1 MDRLQDTVVV
11 IAGASSGIGRAA
23 AHAFAREG
31 ARLVLAARR
40 EGALEEVAED
50 CRAAGADAI
59 VVPTD
64 ITDPDAVR
72 ALADRAVAS
81 FGTIDVWIAN
91 AGTGAVGRFDETP
104 VDAHRR
110 TIEIDLLGHV
120 YGAHAALS
128 VFRRNGRGVFIANVS
143 IGAWT
148 PTPFAASYAAAKAGL
163 NGLLESL
170 RAELVEEPGIAVC
183 GVYPSFVDSPGLS
196 HGANYT
202 GRELDAGSP
211 FMHDPEEVAAVMVD
225 VALTPRPR
233 AIVGVET
240 RLARLGHAIAPGLME
255 SIAGRSFHRHF
266 RNAPPGSTT
275 DGNLFR
281 PVEAG
286 QGVHGGFK
294 TPLPGWI
301 APAMV
306 AGLTVAAAAAW
317 AGMVRGGSRR

>member
-1 MDRLQDTVVV
+1 MDSLQQAVVV

-23 AHAFAREG
+23 ALAFAREG

-40 EGALEEVAED
+40 EGALEEVAEE

-64 ITDPDAVR
+64 VTDPDAVK
-72 ALADRAVAS
+72 ALADRAVAT

-120 YGAHAALS
+120 YGAHAALA

-148 PTPFAASYAAAKAGL
+148 PTPFAASYAAAKFGL

-225 VALTPRPR
+225 VARNPRPR
-233 AIVGVET
+233 AIIGIET

-266 RNAPPGSTT
+266 RKAPPGPET

-281 PVEAG
+281 PVEKG
-286 QGVHGGFK
+286 RGVHGGFK

-301 APAMV
+301 APALV
-306 AGLTVAAAAAW
+306 AGLTVAAATAW
-317 AGMVRGGSRR
+317 AGMAKGGSRH